1 MKKKRRMRKI
11 KSFLKNTIL
20 VLITQIAF
28 LMFVASAEALVE
40 HTVKALL
47 VFILSLAWLVV
58 FAHANQ

>member
-28 LMFVASAEALVE
+28 LMFVASTEALIT
-40 HTVKALL
+40 HTVKGLL
-47 VFILSLAWLVV
+47 VFVLSLAWLAL
-58 FAHANQ
+58 FATANQ